1 MNENE
6 KESLV
11 FEVTKKVEAELVERF
26 DDRYV
31 RQDSCDRKQDEV
43 YKKIESMRDEISCVK
58 ITVEK
63 LNTKLAILLVIL
75 GAIGTGVLTICLKLL
90 FGG

>member
-6 KESLV
+6 KENLV
-11 FEVTKKVEAELVERF
+11 FEVTKKVETELVERL

-31 RQDSCDRKQDEV
+31 RHDSCDRRQDDV
-43 YKKIESMRDEISCVK
+43 YKKIESMGEKISCVK

-63 LNTKLAILLVIL
+63 LNTKLGILLGLL